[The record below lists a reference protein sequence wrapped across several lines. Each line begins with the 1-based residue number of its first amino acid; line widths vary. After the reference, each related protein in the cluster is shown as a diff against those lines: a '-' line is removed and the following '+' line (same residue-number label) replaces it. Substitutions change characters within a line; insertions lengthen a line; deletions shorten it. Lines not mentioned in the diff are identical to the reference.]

1 MKSFSILIK
10 KKKMFYKTLLL
21 TCIILLNDVV
31 IHAFPQLNVTE
42 DGEILKLYL
51 VGTNPPD
58 VEHGTSFTVQKNNRV
73 YFTTSD
79 AMGPDNFYNPNLL
92 GGSIEYDLDIA

>member
-1 MKSFSILIK
+1 
-10 KKKMFYKTLLL
+10 
-21 TCIILLNDVV
+21 
-31 IHAFPQLNVTE
+31 
-42 DGEILKLYL
+42 
-51 VGTNPPD
+51 VGTNPPE
-58 VEHGTSFTVQKNNRV
+58 VEHGTSFTVQKSNRV